1 MITETPLD
9 PRAIIVVE
17 DSDEDYETILWIFK
31 KLAVT
36 HPVIRCE
43 DGEELLHYLSQQSKR
58 TERDEILLP
67 GLIMLD
73 LNLPGIDGR
82 QILQRIKA
90 NERFKVVPVVVLT
103 TTSNPKD
110 IKTCYQN
117 GANSYILK
125 PVDLEK
131 FVRTMQRLLDYWF
144 EVSLLPDIRI
154 A

>member
-58 TERDEILLP
+58 TERDEILQP